1 LNGKLTLTEQTGL
14 VFVLLPGGTFT
25 MGAQR
30 TDPKGPNY
38 DPDAQSEEGP
48 PHAVRLPPFFLSKYE
63 MTQGQW
69 LWFTGSNPSRDNPQ
83 TYTRSWNA
91 AGNPGDL
98 LHPVEQVSW
107 NDCTAVLERMGLEL
121 PHEAQWEYGARA
133 GTTTVWWCGNEMESI
148 AKAGN
153 LADCYAKEHGGST
166 WGVWEEWNDGNVSHA
181 RVGSYLANAFGLHD
195 VIGNVWEWCQD
206 LHAPK
211 RGERQVGAGSA
222 GRVARGGGFF
232 VLAVRARSAFRF
244 AAAPSDADP
253 NLGVR
258 PARALLAP

>member
-1 LNGKLTLTEQTGL
+1 
-14 VFVLLPGGTFT
+14 
-25 MGAQR
+25 
-30 TDPKGPNY
+30 
-38 DPDAQSEEGP
+38 
-48 PHAVRLPPFFLSKYE
+48 
-63 MTQGQW
+63 
-69 LWFTGSNPSRDNPQ
+69 
-83 TYTRSWNA
+83 
-91 AGNPGDL
+91 
-98 LHPVEQVSW
+98 
-107 NDCTAVLERMGLEL
+107 
-121 PHEAQWEYGARA
+121 
-133 GTTTVWWCGNEMESI
+133 
-148 AKAGN
+148 
-153 LADCYAKEHGGST
+153 
-166 WGVWEEWNDGNVSHA
+166 
-181 RVGSYLANAFGLHD
+181 VGSYLANAFGLHD